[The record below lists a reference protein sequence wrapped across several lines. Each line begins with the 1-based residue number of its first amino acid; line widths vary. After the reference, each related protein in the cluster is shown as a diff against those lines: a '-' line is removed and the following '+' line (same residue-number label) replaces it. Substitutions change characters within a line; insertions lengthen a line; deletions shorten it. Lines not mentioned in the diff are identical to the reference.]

1 MEIVTALPAL
11 IGRGDEYRA
20 GIPSAEAVG
29 TFPAWEWSTPQYRD
43 EEEEDRVSIKTG
55 GEGDRESARR
65 YNKDARD
72 FVESEDYRKE
82 VKRPDPAKDS
92 LDEALK
98 DAEAE
103 ALRRAKETDPQ
114 VTRDYEKPTRA
125 DD

>member
-1 MEIVTALPAL
+1 M
-11 IGRGDEYRA
+11 
-20 GIPSAEAVG
+20 
-29 TFPAWEWSTPQYRD
+29 
-43 EEEEDRVSIKTG
+43 SIKTG

-65 YNKDARD
+65 YNKDTRD
-72 FVESEDYRKE
+72 FVESEDYRKD
-82 VKRPDPAKDS
+82 VKRPDPAKHP